1 MYDENENEI
10 SSDDFAL
17 KMLDTRLSRYE
28 WEINRLVAMLNSE
41 RLTENQKVT
50 FAIRMASAIQGKE

>member
-1 MYDENENEI
+1 MYDENENEL

-41 RLTENQKVT
+41 KFSDTQKVT
-50 FAIRMASAIQGKE
+50 FALKMASAIQRKE

>member
-1 MYDENENEI
+1 MYEDNEI

-28 WEINRLVAMLNSE
+28 WEISRLVAMLNSE
-41 RLTENQKVT
+41 TLTETQKVT
-50 FAIRMASAIQGKE
+50 FAIRMASAIQGKA

>member
-1 MYDENENEI
+1 MYEENENEI
-10 SSDDFAL
+10 SSNDFAL

-41 RLTENQKVT
+41 TLTDTQKIT

>member
-1 MYDENENEI
+1 MYEENENEI

-41 RLTENQKVT
+41 KLTDTQKIT
-50 FAIRMASAIQGKE
+50 FAIRMASAIQGKA

>member
-1 MYDENENEI
+1 MYDENENEM
-10 SSDDFAL
+10 SSNDFAL

-41 RLTENQKVT
+41 TLTDTQKIT
-50 FAIRMASAIQGKE
+50 FAIRMASSIQGKA

>member
-1 MYDENENEI
+1 MYDENEM
-10 SSDDFAL
+10 SSNDFAL

-41 RLTENQKVT
+41 TLTETQKVA
-50 FAIRMASAIQGKE
+50 FAIRMASAIQGKA

>member
-1 MYDENENEI
+1 MYEDNEI

-41 RLTENQKVT
+41 TLTETQKVT
-50 FAIRMASAIQGKE
+50 FAISMASAIQRKA

>member
-1 MYDENENEI
+1 MYDENENEL

-41 RLTENQKVT
+41 TLTDTQKIT
-50 FAIRMASAIQGKE
+50 FAIRMASSIQGKA

>member
-50 FAIRMASAIQGKE
+50 LAIRMASAIQGKE

>member
-1 MYDENENEI
+1 MYDENENEML
-10 SSDDFAL
+10 SNDFAL

-41 RLTENQKVT
+41 TLTDTQKIT
-50 FAIRMASAIQGKE
+50 FAIRMASSIQGKA

>member
-1 MYDENENEI
+1 MYDENENEM

-41 RLTENQKVT
+41 KLTDTQKIT